1 MARPFDDTS
10 FSPMGSMASQTI
22 LDDPR
27 DKRKIRPRIPKI
39 KSSEGSRNHDAAR
52 TSPTFVPDYL
62 LQTSGS
68 SLPSAHALPDKS
80 SKRRIKAKPLLR
92 KFASQEQVGVDLSRS
107 AAENEGFY
115 EAKRGYHTRTT
126 SGTSQIS
133 TTSSTRYP
141 YPNHHRTGLA
151 SYKSSMESDS
161 DLRKPNAGLP
171 ALHIRTGSS
180 YTNPGMNSSQT
191 NLPGTPSSL
200 RYPAH
205 SHSHHNTNNGD
216 WDATNVINSPSS
228 AISYTARSSLD
239 SAFRTKRS
247 RSNTAQ
253 TADPAQQAAGVQ
265 QLRQK
270 FQEKEAAKDRKYAQ
284 AEAKAAEKE
293 QRRRDRKTGGR
304 SGVGS
309 EKSSVTGVPYSRPGT
324 AGRVAGGDGLGI
336 IGGGGYARNITRP
349 GTAEPPTLYP
359 GKMTDGGRGGG
370 GERGGGQ
377 SAGKKVHSQWT
388 LFWMRVRT
396 MWLKLTRKMSGSGSG
411 SGNGRDKSRKKKK
424 GGEKSG

>member
-1 MARPFDDTS
+1 
-10 FSPMGSMASQTI
+10 
-22 LDDPR
+22 
-27 DKRKIRPRIPKI
+27 
-39 KSSEGSRNHDAAR
+39 
-52 TSPTFVPDYL
+52 
-62 LQTSGS
+62 
-68 SLPSAHALPDKS
+68 
-80 SKRRIKAKPLLR
+80 
-92 KFASQEQVGVDLSRS
+92 
-107 AAENEGFY
+107 
-115 EAKRGYHTRTT
+115 
-126 SGTSQIS
+126 
-133 TTSSTRYP
+133 
-141 YPNHHRTGLA
+141 
-151 SYKSSMESDS
+151 
-161 DLRKPNAGLP
+161 
-171 ALHIRTGSS
+171 
-180 YTNPGMNSSQT
+180 MNSSQT

-205 SHSHHNTNNGD
+205 SHSHHNTNNSD

-253 TADPAQQAAGVQ
+253 TDPAQQAAGVQ

-293 QRRRDRKTGGR
+293 QRRRDKKMGGR

-324 AGRVAGGDGLGI
+324 AGRVGGGNGDGLGI

-370 GERGGGQ
+370 GQ

-388 LFWMRVRT
+388 IFWMRVRT
-396 MWLKLTRKMSGSGSG
+396 MWLKLRRKMSGEGG
-411 SGNGRDKSRKKKK
+411 GGGDKSRKKEK
-424 GGEKSG
+424 GEKSG